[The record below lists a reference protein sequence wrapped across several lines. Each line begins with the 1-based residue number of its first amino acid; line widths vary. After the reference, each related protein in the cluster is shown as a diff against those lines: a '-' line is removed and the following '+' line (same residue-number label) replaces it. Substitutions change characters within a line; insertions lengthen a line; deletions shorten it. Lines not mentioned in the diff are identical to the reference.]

1 MLIDPKKKVKANTED
16 GGDGCCGGGD
26 ESPEMK
32 VLALIPRLN
41 EIIFGDIMME
51 MNND

>member
-1 MLIDPKKKVKANTED
+1 MLIDPKKKVKANAE
-16 GGDGCCGGGD
+16 GGGGCCDGGGD

>member
-1 MLIDPKKKVKANTED
+1 MLIDPKKKVKANAE
-16 GGDGCCGGGD
+16 GGGGCCDGGD